1 MDFTTI
7 LIIVAV
13 IALAALY
20 FYNRSRPAPHG
31 TYDDKVVRS
40 SGSIGG
46 GTRAYDDEKVR
57 SSGSIGGGP
66 RAYDDREHTSG
77 GSIGDQRTTDRTDN
91 GVSRRNNQRDDLREE
106 NVRSGSTRRS
116 HVRDENLRDDLR
128 EDVREEDAAE
138 PTHNDRRHK
147 SGGSFGG

>member
-31 TYDDKVVRS
+31 T
-40 SGSIGG
+40 
-46 GTRAYDDEKVR
+46 
-57 SSGSIGGGP
+57 
-66 RAYDDREHTSG
+66 YDDREHTSG

>member
-31 TYDDKVVRS
+31 TYDDK
-40 SGSIGG
+40 
-46 GTRAYDDEKVR
+46 DVR

-138 PTHNDRRHK
+138 PTHDDRRHK